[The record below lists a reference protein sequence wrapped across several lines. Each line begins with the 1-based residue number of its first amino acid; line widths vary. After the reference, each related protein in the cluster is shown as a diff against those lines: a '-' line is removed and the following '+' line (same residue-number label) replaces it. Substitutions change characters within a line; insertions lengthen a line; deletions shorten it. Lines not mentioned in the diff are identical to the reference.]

1 MTKRVVCAGHVN
13 WDVTILVDQL
23 PEPDGEEVVRRR
35 AYAGGGSA
43 ANVAAGL
50 VQLGCE
56 SVLFGSVGTDDP
68 GRLAL
73 GDLEAVGVDCA
84 NVREVSGETAVKYL
98 IVDDSGEVMV
108 LAAPGVNE
116 VFSASDLP
124 ESRLAGVDV
133 LHLTGQ
139 APATAA
145 ALAERGVAA
154 GVTVSFDPGR
164 RVTERDYRAVISL
177 ADVVFVTEREARAIG
192 DKHLVSDADRLV
204 VTKRGSG
211 GAVVRTPSGS
221 VSHDG
226 FAVDSIDTTG
236 AGDSFAAGFLASMDD
251 GVERALAVGNACGAL
266 ASGVVGARVD
276 LSWEAIESLLAG
288 A

>member
-1 MTKRVVCAGHVN
+1 MMRVVCAGHVN
-13 WDVTILVDQL
+13 WDVTLHVDRL
-23 PEPDGEEVVRRR
+23 PAPDGEEVVRRR
-35 AYAGGGSA
+35 VYAGGGSA

-50 VQLGCE
+50 VQLGSE
-56 SVLFGSVGTDDP
+56 SVLFGSVGDDDP

-73 GDLEAVGVDCA
+73 RDLEGVGVDCT
-84 NVREVSGETAVKYL
+84 NVRRVAGETAVKYL

-116 VFSASDLP
+116 AFSASDL
-124 ESRLAGVDV
+124 SAGIFDGVDI

-139 APATAA
+139 SPDTAVALVERATN
-145 ALAERGVAA
+145 A

-164 RVTERDYRAVISL
+164 RVTERDYGAVMTL

-192 DKHLVSDADRLV
+192 DEYLVAKPGRLV
-204 VTKRGSG
+204 VMKRGSG
-211 GAVVRTPSGS
+211 GAVVRTPSEM

-226 FAVDSIDTTG
+226 FAVDSVDTTG

-251 GVERALAVGNACGAL
+251 GVERALAVGNACGAI
-266 ASGVVGARVD
+266 ASRALGARVD

-288 A
+288 G